1 MHVKLDK
8 KNITKIFVMVFN
20 GKLHHSLL
28 HVLHEYINSGTHKY
42 PSHPVVIGKVT

>member
-1 MHVKLDK
+1 
-8 KNITKIFVMVFN
+8 MVFN

-42 PSHPVVIGKVT
+42 PSHPVVNGKVTVQILNCAISVV